1 MLVPNLNEIM
11 VEIRV
16 YIKDTRS
23 DLIEKV
29 LEKELRMKSC
39 EEEREMGKE
48 RKTKGGEEEE
58 EE

>member
-1 MLVPNLNEIM
+1 MPNLNEIM
-11 VEIRV
+11 VEIRA
-16 YIKDTRS
+16 DTEETRS
-23 DLIEKV
+23 DLVEKV
-29 LEKELRMKSC
+29 LEKELQMKSC